1 MANRRNRG
9 FIEVAMANPKII
21 FLIVG
26 LLVLFGIYG
35 LDSMNKQEFPE
46 FVIRQGIVAAVYP
59 GAEADEVEQQVT
71 KPLEE
76 YLFTFQ
82 EVDKQ
87 LTYSYTKQGVVY
99 VYVELVNSVNNQ
111 TEVWSKIRHGLKD
124 FKSKLP
130 VGVAAVVVIDDFG
143 NTSSLLI
150 TMDSQDKTYREL
162 ANYMDRLKQ
171 QLRGIPAVGNV
182 KSMGEQQ
189 EEIAI
194 WVDKAKLSSYGISQQ
209 TLTTQ
214 LFTQG
219 LLSVAGTVNTGEEEV
234 LLHVTNPYKS
244 EYELSEQVV
253 YTSPL
258 GHAVRLRDVARIE
271 RRYADPSSY
280 ITKDGRRALVLSI
293 EMRQGNNIVKFG
305 RQVDNVLNDFRR
317 ALPDGVSLYRITD
330 LPKVVDESIWS
341 FMRDLITAI
350 LVVILVMLMLF
361 PLSSALIPAIEIP
374 LTTAITIALMYI
386 VGYEMNIVTLAALI
400 VTLGMI
406 VDDSIVMIDGY
417 MENVH
422 QGMTRWKA
430 ALDSAKQFFPS
441 LAVATVA
448 ICGIFFPYLFTMHGP
463 LADFVKFF
471 PTTITISLCVSL
483 ALAMLLTP
491 WLEQRMIDP
500 EREQRRK
507 AHGLVRVQ
515 NRFFDFLQGTYE
527 RLLAHCFAHPSATL
541 TMGLAAIILAVV
553 VFLHLPLQLMPKAER
568 DCFAVEIHLPEG
580 ASLQQTASVCAMF
593 EEVLHGDADV
603 ESITTFVGS
612 SSPRFMATYSP
623 QMPGKNYAQMIVK
636 ATSNAATERLVKR
649 YKDTYVDAYPEATVR
664 VKQLDY
670 QATNNP
676 VEVRLKGIDY
686 EALRQYGDTLKKHM
700 EATDGLVWVHS
711 DWDGSLPTMSI
722 DLKKEE
728 ASRMGITRSLL
739 SANLAALYGGLPMT
753 TVWEDDYPVSVM
765 LRTVQHDTVATAIRL
780 DEIQNTL
787 VPTALPGVWVLMHQ
801 VAEVAP
807 DWASAQIAHRNG
819 VPCLTVGADLR
830 YGVSQPVA
838 MHRLR
843 PWLEHEFRA
852 MLPDDMEM
860 MYGGL
865 DAVNDS
871 TMSDIIK
878 GLIASVMIV
887 FFFLLFNFK
896 RFRLTILALSGTM
909 LCLPGGFL
917 GLALFG
923 CDVSMT
929 AIIGVVSLIGI
940 NVRNTIVMFDYA
952 EQLRHKGMDI
962 REVSFEAGRRRMR
975 PIFLTSATTAVG
987 VIPMIVHG
995 SSLWMPMGVVICF
1008 GTLCAI
1014 FLIVT
1019 VMPVAYWK
1027 LFARSKEV
1035 WV

>member
-1 MANRRNRG
+1 M
-9 FIEVAMANPKII
+9 
-21 FLIVG
+21 
-26 LLVLFGIYG
+26 
-35 LDSMNKQEFPE
+35 
-46 FVIRQGIVAAVYP
+46 
-59 GAEADEVEQQVT
+59 
-71 KPLEE
+71 
-76 YLFTFQ
+76 
-82 EVDKQ
+82 
-87 LTYSYTKQGVVY
+87 
-99 VYVELVNSVNNQ
+99 
-111 TEVWSKIRHGLKD
+111 
-124 FKSKLP
+124 
-130 VGVAAVVVIDDFG
+130 
-143 NTSSLLI
+143 
-150 TMDSQDKTYREL
+150 
-162 ANYMDRLKQ
+162 
-171 QLRGIPAVGNV
+171 
-182 KSMGEQQ
+182 
-189 EEIAI
+189 
-194 WVDKAKLSSYGISQQ
+194 
-209 TLTTQ
+209 
-214 LFTQG
+214 
-219 LLSVAGTVNTGEEEV
+219 
-234 LLHVTNPYKS
+234 
-244 EYELSEQVV
+244 
-253 YTSPL
+253 
-258 GHAVRLRDVARIE
+258 
-271 RRYADPSSY
+271 
-280 ITKDGRRALVLSI
+280 
-293 EMRQGNNIVKFG
+293 
-305 RQVDNVLNDFRR
+305 
-317 ALPDGVSLYRITD
+317 
-330 LPKVVDESIWS
+330 
-341 FMRDLITAI
+341 
-350 LVVILVMLMLF
+350 
-361 PLSSALIPAIEIP
+361 
-374 LTTAITIALMYI
+374 
-386 VGYEMNIVTLAALI
+386 
-400 VTLGMI
+400 
-406 VDDSIVMIDGY
+406 
-417 MENVH
+417 
-422 QGMTRWKA
+422 
-430 ALDSAKQFFPS
+430 
-441 LAVATVA
+441 
-448 ICGIFFPYLFTMHGP
+448 
-463 LADFVKFF
+463 
-471 PTTITISLCVSL
+471 
-483 ALAMLLTP
+483 
-491 WLEQRMIDP
+491 
-500 EREQRRK
+500 
-507 AHGLVRVQ
+507 
-515 NRFFDFLQGTYE
+515 
-527 RLLAHCFAHPSATL
+527 
-541 TMGLAAIILAVV
+541 
-553 VFLHLPLQLMPKAER
+553 
-568 DCFAVEIHLPEG
+568 
-580 ASLQQTASVCAMF
+580 
-593 EEVLHGDADV
+593 
-603 ESITTFVGS
+603 
-612 SSPRFMATYSP
+612 
-623 QMPGKNYAQMIVK
+623 
-636 ATSNAATERLVKR
+636 KR

-819 VPCLTVGADLR
+819 VPCFTVGADLR
-830 YGVSQPVA
+830 SGVSQPVA

-952 EQLRHKGMDI
+952 EQFRHKGMDI
-962 REVSFEAGRRRMR
+962 GEVSFEAGRRRMR